1 MNLEI
6 DRRVVFA
13 ATGGKEHGPN
23 QPLIVF
29 LHGAG
34 MDHSVW
40 ALQSRWFAH
49 HGGNVLAVD
58 LPGHGRSAGPPLT
71 DIASLAD
78 WTERLIAG
86 ICCDRASLVG
96 HSMGAD
102 CGRDRGA
109 SSGPVRE
116 PLSHWR
122 FRKNAGSS
130 RPARRGEGQFA

>member
-23 QPLIVF
+23 QPLFVF

-58 LPGHGRSAGPPLT
+58 LPGPRTLGGSA
-71 DIASLAD
+71 AD
-78 WTERLIAG
+78 RYRFAG
-86 ICCDRASLVG
+86 GLDRA
-96 HSMGAD
+96 AD
-102 CGRDRGA
+102 RKHAAATALR
-109 SSGPVRE
+109 SSAIV
-116 PLSHWR
+116 W
-122 FRKNAGSS
+122 
-130 RPARRGEGQFA
+130 AR